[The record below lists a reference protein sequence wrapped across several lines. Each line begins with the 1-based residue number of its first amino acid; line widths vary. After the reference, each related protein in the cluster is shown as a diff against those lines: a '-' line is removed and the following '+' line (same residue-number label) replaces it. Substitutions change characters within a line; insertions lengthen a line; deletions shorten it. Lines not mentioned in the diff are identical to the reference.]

1 MNPKL
6 AIDGGSPVREQ
17 FLPFG
22 RPCLGDEE
30 INGVVEVLQ
39 SRWIGTGPKAVQFEK
54 LFAEYV
60 HSRHALA
67 VNSCTAALHLSLIA
81 AGIGPGDEVITS
93 PLTFAATANV
103 VVHVGAKP
111 VFADID
117 PLTLNIDPR
126 NIEKAI
132 NPRHEGHHPG
142 SLWRAALR
150 HGRDHGAGKAKQPD
164 HHRGRGPRC
173 RRAVQ
178 RADDRLSGESDL
190 LQLLRQQESDHR

>member
-6 AIDGGSPVREQ
+6 AIDGGAPVREQ

-22 RPCLGDEE
+22 RPCLGEEE
-30 INGVVEVLQ
+30 INSVVETLQ

-81 AGIGPGDEVITS
+81 SGIGPGDEVITS

-117 PLTLNIDPR
+117 PLTLNIDLR
-126 NIEKAI
+126 NI
-132 NPRHEGHHPG
+132 
-142 SLWRAALR
+142 
-150 HGRDHGAGKAKQPD
+150 
-164 HHRGRGPRC
+164 
-173 RRAVQ
+173 
-178 RADDRLSGESDL
+178 
-190 LQLLRQQESDHR
+190 